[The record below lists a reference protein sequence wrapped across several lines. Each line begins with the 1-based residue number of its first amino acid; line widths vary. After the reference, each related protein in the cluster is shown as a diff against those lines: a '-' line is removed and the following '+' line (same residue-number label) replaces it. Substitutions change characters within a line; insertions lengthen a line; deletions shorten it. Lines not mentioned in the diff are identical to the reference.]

1 MSTSVANKVIDAAF
15 ESDEAFQH
23 TLLKVIKE
31 DLELTAIEFSEYA
44 NIPPSTLYKL
54 MSGNREPNMRT
65 LRQIVKTIKTIEGS
79 DKGDFIA
86 VIAARPVLDNISET
100 KRKIGGTLCTI
111 REYSA
116 TTMEEAII
124 AAVRAEREGAKALV
138 CAPIVSPTIEKIIR
152 IPVATI
158 MPKNSVIVAI
168 EAVARKI
175 E

>member
-1 MSTSVANKVIDAAF
+1 MSISVANKVIDAAF

-65 LRQIVKTIKTIEGS
+65 LRQIVKTIRTIEGS

-86 VIAARPVLDNISET
+86 VIAARPVRPRG
-100 KRKIGGTLCTI
+100 K
-111 REYSA
+111 
-116 TTMEEAII
+116 
-124 AAVRAEREGAKALV
+124 
-138 CAPIVSPTIEKIIR
+138 
-152 IPVATI
+152 
-158 MPKNSVIVAI
+158 
-168 EAVARKI
+168 
-175 E
+175 